1 MSSTNDRRA
10 KSRAAARVVFEAVA
24 LSVLPPA
31 GWYDDPEQPLV
42 KRYWNGDEWTPL
54 IEGVGRTGIGQA
66 RMPPKSDWLPP
77 TETPEDTESSV
88 SEVDHWASTG
98 SARRTV
104 IAGAI
109 VLTIAAALAIVGIEY
124 FERSDRPKPTTGTVE
139 VAVIAKSC
147 KGDNDVGS
155 MRLTVL
161 NGTAERSSVTISVPF
176 FDAREV
182 QIGEGLAVLKSLES
196 GVATEVEAIGVLTDD
211 STLVTCGVPSV
222 LIS

>member
-1 MSSTNDRRA
+1 MYGRRA
-10 KSRAAARVVFEAVA
+10 KSQGADRVVFEAVA
-24 LSVLPPA
+24 LSAFPPA

-54 IEGVGRTGIGQA
+54 IEGAGRTGIGQA
-66 RMPPKSDWLPP
+66 RIPPKSEWLPP
-77 TETPEDTESSV
+77 AETPEDTESSV
-88 SEVDHWASTG
+88 SEVDHWTTPGST
-98 SARRTV
+98 RRTIV
-104 IAGAI
+104 VGAI
-109 VLTIAAALAIVGIEY
+109 LLTITAALALVGIEY
-124 FERSDRPKPTTGTVE
+124 YARRDRPKPTTGTVE
-139 VAVIAKSC
+139 VAAIAKSC
-147 KGDNDVGS
+147 KGDDGVGS